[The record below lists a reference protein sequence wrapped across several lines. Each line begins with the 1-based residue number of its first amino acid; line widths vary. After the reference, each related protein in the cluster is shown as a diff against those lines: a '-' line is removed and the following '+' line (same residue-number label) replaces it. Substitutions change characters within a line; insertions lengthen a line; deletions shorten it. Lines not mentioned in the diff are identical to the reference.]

1 MSGAQ
6 RHTEPL
12 DVHLIA
18 VRDGASGPEV
28 LLSRRA
34 GGVYAAGCWHPVS
47 GHLDGPWEDMVTA
60 LVREAREESGVI
72 IDPADVHA
80 AVTVH
85 HRSPGGNAR
94 IGVFFEVRRWQGTPE
109 VMEPLVCDAM
119 GWFPFDALPEPMVAY
134 CWAGLDAYRTGAPM
148 AVHFQEPGDPIAYDR
163 TVDRL
168 RLVPAPATRGTV
180 PEQAVRA
187 FAEQA
192 VGRITAWTDAS
203 WAREESRVWRAAG
216 SEGGEWYVK
225 IHQNDRFHHR
235 EVEAL
240 RSWVPGLGAAAPRL
254 VAAAPALRAVVLTAV
269 GGRTLHGAVHPPEQQ
284 HRIFHRIGQLA
295 ATIHHSAPPRPAAAN
310 RPPVAKLERHLPGAL
325 PHLAPGDEEFIRAT
339 AERAAS
345 LNPLEAV
352 PTHGDFQLRNLRWDE
367 RNGALYVIDFERSE
381 PGPAVRDFVRL
392 SDAWHGRPDLLQA
405 LIDGYGR
412 PFTAEEEAQFTVL
425 SVLDATSGIAY
436 GTAHEE
442 PELVERGLRT
452 LARLRAEQRP
462 GSPHPPRG
470 AAR

>member
-1 MSGAQ
+1 MTGDQ

-18 VRDGASGPEV
+18 VREGAAGLEV

-34 GGVYAAGCWHPVS
+34 GDVYAAGCWHLVS

-60 LVREAREESGVI
+60 LVREAREESGVV
-72 IDPADVHA
+72 IDPADVRA

-85 HRSPGGNAR
+85 HRSPAGGAR
-94 IGVFFEVRRWQGTPE
+94 IGVFFEVKRWEGTPE
-109 VMEPLVCDAM
+109 VMEQHVCDAM
-119 GWFPFDALPEPMVAY
+119 GWFPFNGLPEPMVAY
-134 CWAGLDAYRTGAPM
+134 CRAGLDAYRAGARM

-163 TVDRL
+163 SADRL
-168 RLVPAPATRGTV
+168 VLVPEPAARGAV

-192 VGRITAWTDAS
+192 VGRITAWTDVS
-203 WAREESRVWRAAG
+203 WAREESRVWRAVG
-216 SEGGEWYVK
+216 TEGGEWYVK
-225 IHQNDRFHHR
+225 IHQNDRFHRR
-235 EVEAL
+235 EVDAL

-254 VAAAPALRAVVLTAV
+254 VAADPTLRAVVLTAV

-284 HRIFHRIGQLA
+284 RRIYRRIGQLA
-295 ATIHHSAPPRPAAAN
+295 SAIHHSAPPRPAADSL
-310 RPPVAKLERHLPGAL
+310 PLGKLERHLAGAL
-325 PHLAPGDEEFIRAT
+325 PHLSLGDEKFVRAT
-339 AERAAS
+339 AERAAG
-345 LNPLEAV
+345 LAPLHTV

-367 RNGALYVIDFERSE
+367 TADALYVIDFERSE

-405 LIDGYGR
+405 VMDGYGR
-412 PFTAEEEAQFTVL
+412 PFTPEEENQLTVL
-425 SVLDATSGIAY
+425 SVLDAVSGISY
-436 GTAHEE
+436 GTAHGD

-452 LARLRAEQRP
+452 LARLRTAQRP
-462 GSPHPPRG
+462 
-470 AAR
+470 